1 MSVIDTVSEITYPDS
16 DGNPMSDNTKQA
28 DAMVFLKTNL
38 DALFED
44 DDDVFVA
51 MDLLWYPVE
60 GHPEIRVGPD
70 VMLAFGRPKGYRG
83 SYRQWV
89 EGGVAPQVVIEILSP
104 GNRFSEMQRKLEFYD
119 RHGVEEY
126 CLYDPDDFAFS
137 VWHRAEAGQPLR
149 LIHPTESWTS
159 PRMGVR
165 FEASGEGEL
174 RVFGPDGAE
183 FQSPLEIRRNL
194 AVVEGMRDRA
204 EGERDSALRRSARL
218 AAMLRDLGV
227 DPDAV

>member
-1 MSVIDTVSEITYPDS
+1 
-16 DGNPMSDNTKQA
+16 
-28 DAMVFLKTNL
+28 MVFLKTNF
-38 DALFED
+38 DSLFENHA
-44 DDDVFVA
+44 DVFVA

-83 SYRQWV
+83 SYRQWI

-119 RHGVEEY
+119 RYGVEEY
-126 CLYDPDDFAFS
+126 YLYDPDDLAFS
-137 VWHRAEAGQPLR
+137 VWHRAEPGQPLR

-165 FEASGEGEL
+165 FEALHDREL
-174 RVFGPDGAE
+174 RVFGPDGEE
-183 FQSPLEIRRNL
+183 FQSPLDIRRNL
-194 AVVEGMRDRA
+194 AKV
-204 EGERDSALRRSARL
+204 ERDYNRVTSDRARL
-218 AAMLRDLGV
+218 ADKLRELGI
-227 DPDAV
+227 DPDAL